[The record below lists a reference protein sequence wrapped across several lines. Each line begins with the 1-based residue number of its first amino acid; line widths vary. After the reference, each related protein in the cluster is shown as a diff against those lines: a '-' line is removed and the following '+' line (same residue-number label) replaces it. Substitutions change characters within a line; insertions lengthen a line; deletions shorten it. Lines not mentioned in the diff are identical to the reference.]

1 MAEFSSWFD
10 HFVQTVGIVFG
21 LLLNALATNR
31 QAKASDSEAKARERE
46 AKSREIENILTLA
59 DHHRNLWGEVS
70 EHPELKRVFEENADA
85 VKNPPT
91 VLEEV
96 FINKAFAQYLTGWR
110 IVDAGGLT
118 TQEELEADMRWFF
131 TLPLPHKVWEKNKG
145 FKNQQFV
152 EFVER
157 ALSKSDTAI

>member
-1 MAEFSSWFD
+1 MADFSSWFD
-10 HFVQTVGIVFG
+10 HFIQTLGIVFG

-59 DHHRNLWGEVS
+59 DHHRNLWGEIS
-70 EHPELKRVFEENADA
+70 EHPELSRVFDESADA

-91 VLEEV
+91 VLDEV
-96 FINKAFAQYLTGWR
+96 FINKAFTQYLTGWR
-110 IVDAGGLT
+110 IVKAGGMT
-118 TQEELEADMRWFF
+118 TKEELEDDMRWFF
-131 TLPLPHKVWEKNKG
+131 SLPLPRAVWEKNKV
-145 FKNQQFV
+145 FKNQEFV

-157 ALSKSDTAI
+157 ALN